1 MATFKIN
8 NGDSITFAF
17 SLTGVEAAD
26 ILNLEFAIGNLSYT
40 LANGKLVQSEN
51 DPLLFYIYML
61 SKDTFCLNGNY
72 PISVAIN
79 TEELGVL
86 KKNLVGNLAVVK
98 TNTKMNLPVPT
109 QIITATY
116 NFTVNPN
123 GIIVDEF
130 LATIAKGEKGDTGAT
145 GATGP
150 QGIQGEDGLSA
161 YEVAV
166 ENGFVGTEA
175 EWLASL
181 VPDAVDTVQ
190 HQVKLDEAIAK
201 GQAVYVSGSNGT
213 NILVK
218 KASNTTEATSSKTL
232 GLLASGG
239 ALNDFVNVVSE
250 GLLDGLNTS
259 TATVGD
265 AVWLGTSGNLIF
277 GLTNK
282 PYAPAHLVYIGVV
295 TRVHANQGEI
305 FVHVQNG
312 FELREIHDVVA
323 QTPSNKQSIYYDV
336 NSSLWKSDWSWFQYA
351 SGFTHGTIPSVLSD
365 DGTTKI
371 FEYVYTFGNRYR
383 KIDLTQDAF
392 YLESACTTLIVKKQ
406 L

>member
-1 MATFKIN
+1 MCNDDVTVIIEETELFTTIVIDDNCEQVTIIA
-8 NGDSITFAF
+8 
-17 SLTGVEAAD
+17 EA
-26 ILNLEFAIGNLSYT
+26 
-40 LANGKLVQSEN
+40 
-51 DPLLFYIYML
+51 
-61 SKDTFCLNGNY
+61 
-72 PISVAIN
+72 
-79 TEELGVL
+79 LG
-86 KKNLVGNLAVVK
+86 A
-98 TNTKMNLPVPT
+98 
-109 QIITATY
+109 Q
-116 NFTVNPN
+116 
-123 GIIVDEF
+123 
-130 LATIAKGEKGDTGAT
+130 
-145 GATGP
+145 
-150 QGIQGEDGLSA
+150 GLSA
-161 YEVAV
+161 YDIAVA
-166 ENGFVGTEA
+166 NGFVGTEA

-201 GQAVYVSGSNGT
+201 GQAVYVSGANGT

-232 GLLASGG
+232 GLLETGG
-239 ALNDFVNVVSE
+239 ATNDFVNVVTE

-265 AVWLGTSGNLIF
+265 AVWLGTSGNLIY

-295 TRVHANQGEI
+295 TRVHATQGEI

-312 FELREIHDVVA
+312 FELREIHDVSA
-323 QTPSNKQSIYYDV
+323 QTPSNKQSIYFDV
-336 NSSLWKSDWSWFQYA
+336 DSSLWKSDWSWFQYA

>member
-17 SLTGVEAAD
+17 TLTGVEAAD

-79 TEELGVL
+79 TAELGVL

-98 TNTKMNLPVPT
+98 TNTKMNLPVET

-116 NFTVNPN
+116 NFTVDPN

-130 LATIAKGEKGDTGAT
+130 LATIAKGEKGDKGDT

-166 ENGFVGTEA
+166 ENGFVGTEE

-181 VPDAVDTVQ
+181 VPDSVDTVQ

-201 GQAVYVSGSNGT
+201 GQAVYVSGANGT

-239 ALNDFVNVVSE
+239 VLNDFVNVVTE
-250 GLLDGLNTS
+250 GLLSGLNTS

-265 AVWLGTSGNLIF
+265 PVWLGTSGDLIF

-282 PYAPAHLVYIGVV
+282 PYAPAHLVYLGVV
-295 TRVHANQGEI
+295 TRVHATQGEI

-312 FELREIHDVVA
+312 FELREIHDVSA
-323 QTPSNKQSIYYDV
+323 QTPSNKQSIYFDV
-336 NSSLWKSDWSWFQYA
+336 NSSLWESDWSWFQYA

-392 YLESACTTLIVKKQ
+392 YLESDCTTLIVKKQ

>member
-1 MATFKIN
+1 MC
-8 NGDSITFAF
+8 
-17 SLTGVEAAD
+17 
-26 ILNLEFAIGNLSYT
+26 
-40 LANGKLVQSEN
+40 EN
-51 DPLLFYIYML
+51 DVTVIIEETELFTTIVI
-61 SKDTFCLNGNY
+61 DDNCEQVT
-72 PISVAIN
+72 IIA
-79 TEELGVL
+79 EALG
-86 KKNLVGNLAVVK
+86 A
-98 TNTKMNLPVPT
+98 
-109 QIITATY
+109 Q
-116 NFTVNPN
+116 
-123 GIIVDEF
+123 
-130 LATIAKGEKGDTGAT
+130 
-145 GATGP
+145 
-150 QGIQGEDGLSA
+150 GLSA
-161 YEVAV
+161 YDIAVA
-166 ENGFVGTEA
+166 NGFVGTEA

-201 GQAVYVSGSNGT
+201 GQAVYVSGANGT

-218 KASNTTEATSSKTL
+218 KASNATEATSSKTL
-232 GLLASGG
+232 GLLATGG
-239 ALNDFVNVVSE
+239 AINDFVNVVSE

-265 AVWLGTSGNLIF
+265 PVWLGTSGDLIF

-282 PYAPAHLVYIGVV
+282 PYAPAHLVYLGVV
-295 TRVHANQGEI
+295 TRVHATQGEI